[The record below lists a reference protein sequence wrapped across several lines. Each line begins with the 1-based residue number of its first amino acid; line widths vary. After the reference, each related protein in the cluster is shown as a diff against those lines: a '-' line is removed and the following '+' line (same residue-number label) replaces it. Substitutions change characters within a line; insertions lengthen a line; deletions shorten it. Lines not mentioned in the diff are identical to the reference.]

1 MYRLTEPVA
10 DLAAALR
17 RKALADL
24 EYHSTSDSGFAAY
37 RFQYDGQWIAVRA
50 DNGRVL
56 AAASP
61 EDLSVAVATDYAEEP
76 VRRDDER
83 HP

>member
-10 DLAAALR
+10 DLATASR

-24 EYHSTSDSGFAAY
+24 GYHSTSDSGFAAY
-37 RFQYDGQWIAVRA
+37 RFQYDGQWIVVRA
-50 DNGRVL
+50 DNGWVL

-61 EDLSVAVATDYAEEP
+61 EELSVADATDYAE
-76 VRRDDER
+76 RTG
-83 HP
+83 